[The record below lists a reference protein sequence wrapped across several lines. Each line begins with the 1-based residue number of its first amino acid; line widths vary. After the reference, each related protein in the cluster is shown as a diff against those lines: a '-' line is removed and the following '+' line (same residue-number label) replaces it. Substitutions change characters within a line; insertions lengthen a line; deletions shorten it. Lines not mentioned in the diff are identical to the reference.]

1 MVRQAG
7 FFDVEERLRELSAK
21 GDDLERIAALGDFVL
36 FRLELERASVII
48 RRFRV
53 SSAEQ
58 QIKTL
63 ARPRIHHH
71 PNHERL
77 GIRARAVV
85 VSG

>member
-1 MVRQAG
+1 
-7 FFDVEERLRELSAK
+7 
-21 GDDLERIAALGDFVL
+21 
-36 FRLELERASVII
+36 VII